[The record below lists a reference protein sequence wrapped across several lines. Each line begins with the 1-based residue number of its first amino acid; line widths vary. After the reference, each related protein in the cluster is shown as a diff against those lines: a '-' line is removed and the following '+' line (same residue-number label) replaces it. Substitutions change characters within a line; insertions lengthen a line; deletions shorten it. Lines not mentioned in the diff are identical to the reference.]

1 MISSPVLESVI
12 SLFLIIL
19 VGVYASRKKI
29 ITEDLNQGLV
39 NLLIQIV
46 LPVMIL
52 SSFIYSYDQSI
63 KSEVV
68 KTFYY
73 SLIAYLLMFSA
84 SYLLLLPFKSEKKII
99 LHFANVFPNT
109 GYVGFP
115 VLYSIYGTEGIVYGS
130 VFNLFF
136 VIFVW
141 TYGIFI
147 YRGSLDK
154 TNLKQELKQTFL
166 NPSVL
171 AVGIGL
177 IIMTLNLQLP
187 NSLVTSI
194 KNIGNI
200 TGPLSM
206 LIIGVILSKA
216 KIGNYTKDWT
226 LYYGAI
232 CKLLL
237 IPIIV
242 YLISLLTGQSSKAIN
257 SVIIM
262 TAMPASAMTSIFAQN
277 YNRETDYAAVIV
289 SLTTLFSILSIPVL
303 LKIIL

>member
-1 MISSPVLESVI
+1 
-12 SLFLIIL
+12 
-19 VGVYASRKKI
+19 
-29 ITEDLNQGLV
+29 
-39 NLLIQIV
+39 
-46 LPVMIL
+46 MIL

-262 TAMPASAMTSIFAQN
+262 TAMPASAMTSILAQN

>member
-1 MISSPVLESVI
+1 MKYDIITCAGKRNLT
-12 SLFLIIL
+12 LFN
-19 VGVYASRKKI
+19 YPSRCLCFPEKI

-130 VFNLFF
+130 VFNLF
-136 VIFVW
+136 
-141 TYGIFI
+141 
-147 YRGSLDK
+147 L
-154 TNLKQELKQTFL
+154 
-166 NPSVL
+166 
-171 AVGIGL
+171 
-177 IIMTLNLQLP
+177 
-187 NSLVTSI
+187 
-194 KNIGNI
+194 
-200 TGPLSM
+200 
-206 LIIGVILSKA
+206 
-216 KIGNYTKDWT
+216 
-226 LYYGAI
+226 
-232 CKLLL
+232 
-237 IPIIV
+237 
-242 YLISLLTGQSSKAIN
+242 
-257 SVIIM
+257 
-262 TAMPASAMTSIFAQN
+262 
-277 YNRETDYAAVIV
+277 
-289 SLTTLFSILSIPVL
+289 
-303 LKIIL
+303 

>member
-84 SYLLLLPFKSEKKII
+84 SYLLLLPLKSEKKII

-262 TAMPASAMTSIFAQN
+262 TAMPASAMTSILAQN

>member
-29 ITEDLNQGLV
+29 VTEDLNQGLV

-262 TAMPASAMTSIFAQN
+262 TAMPASAMTSILAQN

>member
-187 NSLVTSI
+187 NSLITSI

-262 TAMPASAMTSIFAQN
+262 TAMPASAMTSILAQN

>member
-262 TAMPASAMTSIFAQN
+262 TAMPASAMTSILAQN

>member
-166 NPSVL
+166 NPPVL

-262 TAMPASAMTSIFAQN
+262 TAMPASAMTSILAQN

>member
-1 MISSPVLESVI
+1 MISSPMLESVI

-171 AVGIGL
+171 AVGIGF

-262 TAMPASAMTSIFAQN
+262 TAMPASAMTSILAQN